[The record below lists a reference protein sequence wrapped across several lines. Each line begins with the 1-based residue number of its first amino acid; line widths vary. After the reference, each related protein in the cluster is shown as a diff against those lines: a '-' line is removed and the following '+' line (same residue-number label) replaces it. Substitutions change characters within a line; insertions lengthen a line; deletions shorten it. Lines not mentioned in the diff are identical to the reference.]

1 MVYAW
6 CDVLSGFV
14 VVGKR
19 ISVDT
24 ACYGFFCFVII
35 VFSCV
40 YRVLLVDWSRTDNIL
55 C

>member
-1 MVYAW
+1 M
-6 CDVLSGFV
+6 LSSFV
-14 VVGKR
+14 VAGKS
-19 ISVDT
+19 ITVDT
-24 ACYGFFCFVII
+24 DSCGFFCFVII